1 MAEFQT
7 QVNTMQ
13 APAVEGDWA
22 SANPR
27 KSVLAGEG
35 ALVAGRGVI
44 DGLLV
49 AGIVAGR
56 FGWTTFETIDNDGA
70 PGTVNTFG
78 TGLPAGF
85 VHRNQQGIITGWL
98 QTASMVVPTG
108 LQTALFNDV
117 DIWIKNRGAAPA
129 QYGMKAF
136 ANFADGSCSFAAA
149 GAAAPGA
156 ASGSASSIAAAT
168 FAATGSISDNLL
180 TVSAV
185 ASGLLYPGA
194 SFTGTNV
201 AAGTQI
207 VSQITP
213 LKAGETLNGVGRY
226 RVNMPGQVVAST
238 ALSGT
243 YGVLTVGGTVAGTFV
258 QGASLS
264 GTNVVA
270 GTFVGQ
276 QLTGTPGGAGTYVVS
291 NNTVV
296 ASTAITAAS
305 GIETKWYAKSSGLVG
320 DIIKLSNTL

>member
-1 MAEFQT
+1 MADFQT
-7 QVNTMQ
+7 QVNAQQ
-13 APAVEGDWA
+13 APGVEGDWA

-44 DGLLV
+44 SGLLI

-56 FGWTTFETIDNDGA
+56 FGWTTYETVDNDEA

-78 TGLPAGF
+78 SGLPAGL

-98 QTASMVVPTG
+98 QTASMVLPSG

-117 DIWIKNRGAAPA
+117 DMWVMNRGTTYA
-129 QYGMKAF
+129 QVNQKAF
-136 ANFADGSCSFAAA
+136 ANFADGSASFAAA

-156 ASGSASSIAAAT
+156 ASGSTSSIAAAT

-185 ASGLLYPGA
+185 GSGSIYPGA

-201 AAGTQI
+201 ATGTQV
-207 VSQITP
+207 VSQVTP
-213 LKAGETLNGVGRY
+213 LRAGEALNGVGRY
-226 RVNMPGQVVAST
+226 RVNIPEQVVAST

-243 YGVLTVGGTVAGTFV
+243 YGVLTVAGTVAGTF
-258 QGASLS
+258 QPGAVLS

-270 GTFVGQ
+270 GTTVGQ

-296 ASTAITAAS
+296 ASTAITAAN
-305 GIETKWYAKSSGLVG
+305 GIETKWYAKSGGAVG
-320 DIIKLSNTL
+320 ELIKISNTQ